1 MQVTF
6 QGTNPRPSRVGE
18 MRRRRLFCLAIAAAA
33 SGVATLGQATPA
45 AAGIFTIKACAA
57 DQQNWSSQ
65 AFHDFA
71 TRGMRSNRG
80 CNPEGEGRRGM
91 LTGNVP
97 REGRVERGARS
108 YFVLQAPPG
117 TQFAKLL
124 WSGEARRR
132 DCRYALQLWA
142 DAPGGHVVP
151 MKNVRA
157 NRGCPRPLL
166 AQAAGW
172 PGPNAY
178 AIGGTTRIVQRAI
191 CVGAPG
197 RPSCSGR
204 GLNYIRTL
212 KFQADVVDN
221 LLPTVRIVQDNPFTV
236 GQWVNGRQNV
246 NYDAVDNVG
255 VKLGR
260 AVVGGTW
267 AGDDWRPCDAAQRV
281 PCPSGPGTIALD
293 TTALT
298 EGSQALVVEAR
309 DAADNSQVSSAVTVR
324 IDNTAPGAVPVTVE
338 GGESWRN
345 GNDFDVTWVNPVEGD
360 RAPISV
366 AHYRVCRQDGSE
378 CKDGSRSGVGIDQ
391 LPDLSVPG
399 PGEWQLRVWREDAA
413 TNTEPANA
421 SVPVTLRFDAEP
433 PQLGF
438 EQSSAS
444 DPTQVSVLVTD
455 RVSGLASGE
464 IEISREGSGL
474 WQALPTRQEGNR
486 LIARIDDAVLP
497 SGSYR
502 LRATARD
509 HAGNQNS
516 SDMRLDGQAMVI
528 GLPIRIPTGIR
539 AGVVRTRTARSRT
552 GRRGKRGDEQRQ
564 IVTLDPAA
572 RVGFGRPLRLS
583 GRLQNS
589 DGQPIHDAEI
599 LVLSRTAGAAEQLAA
614 TLRTDAQGN
623 FTHVT
628 RASST
633 QTLRFVYQGTAVTL
647 PSQSE
652 VTVAVPATSTI
663 QARPRRLRNGRTVRF
678 AGRVRS
684 VPIPPA
690 GKLVELQVVLSGDW
704 QTFRTTYT
712 DAAGEWTVPYRFE
725 RTCGLTRYRFR
736 ARLPAEAGYPFESGV
751 TRGVNVVVRG
761 GACR

>member
-1 MQVTF
+1 
-6 QGTNPRPSRVGE
+6 
-18 MRRRRLFCLAIAAAA
+18 MRRRRLVWLAVAAAA
-33 SGVATLGQATPA
+33 LGVAVLGQATPA
-45 AAGIFTIKACAA
+45 AAGVFTIKACAA
-57 DQQNWSSQ
+57 DPQNWSSQ
-65 AFHDFA
+65 AFQDFA
-71 TRGMRSNRG
+71 TRGMRWKRG
-80 CNPEGEGRRGM
+80 CNPEGKGLRGM

-97 REGRVERGARS
+97 REGSVERGARS
-108 YFVLQAPPG
+108 YFVLHAPPG

-157 NRGCPRPLL
+157 NRRCPRPLL

-172 PGPNAY
+172 PGPNAW

-197 RPSCSGR
+197 RPYCSGR

-212 KFQADVVDN
+212 KFQAEVVDN
-221 LLPTVRIVQDNPFTV
+221 LLPAVRIVQDNPFTV

-260 AVVGGTW
+260 AVVGGTS
-267 AGDDWRPCDAAQRV
+267 AGDGWRPCDPAQRI
-281 PCPSGPGTIALD
+281 PCPSGPGTITVD
-293 TTALT
+293 TTAHA

-324 IDNTAPGAVPVTVE
+324 IDNTAPGAVPVAVE

-345 GNDFDVTWVNPVEGD
+345 QNDFDVTWVNPAEGD
-360 RAPISV
+360 RAPIAV
-366 AHYRVCRQDGSE
+366 AHYRVCRGAGSE

-391 LPDLSVPG
+391 LPDVSVPG
-399 PGEWQLRVWREDAA
+399 PGEWQLQVWREDAA
-413 TNTEPANA
+413 TNREPANA
-421 SVPVTLRFDAEP
+421 SVPVTLRFDPEA

-444 DPTQVSVLVTD
+444 DPTRVSVLVTD
-455 RVSGLASGE
+455 RVSGLASGQ
-464 IEISREGSGL
+464 IEISREGSGV
-474 WQALPTRQEGNR
+474 WQAIPTRVDGNR
-486 LIARIDDAVLP
+486 LLARVDDALLP
-497 SGSYR
+497 PGSYR

-528 GLPIRIPTGIR
+528 GLPIRTPTGIR
-539 AGVVRTRTARSRT
+539 AGVVRTRTERPST
-552 GRRGKRGDEQRQ
+552 GRRGKRGDQQRQ

-572 RVGFGRPLRLS
+572 RVTFGRQVRFG

-589 DGQPIHDAEI
+589 HGQPIPSAEI
-599 LVLSRTAGAAEQLAA
+599 LVLSRAAGTAEQPVS

-623 FTHVT
+623 FSHVT
-628 RASST
+628 RARST

-652 VTVAVPATSTI
+652 VTVSVPAASTLR
-663 QARPRRLRNGRTVRF
+663 ARPRRLRNGRTVHF

-712 DAAGEWTVPYRFE
+712 DAAGEWKVPYRFE

-736 ARLPAEAGYPFESGV
+736 ARLPAEASYPFETGV
-751 TRGVNVVVRG
+751 TRPVNVVVRG